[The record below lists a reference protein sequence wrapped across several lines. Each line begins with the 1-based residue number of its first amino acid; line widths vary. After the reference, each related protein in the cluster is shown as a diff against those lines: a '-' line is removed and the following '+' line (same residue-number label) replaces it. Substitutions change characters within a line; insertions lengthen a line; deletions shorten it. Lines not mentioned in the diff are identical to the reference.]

1 MRKNLCIVLI
11 LLICFTT
18 TFTYIVKGTDEDE
31 NSNTTTSSTDL
42 QTQKELL
49 QKQLDE
55 ANANLSEIETDK
67 STLQKYKNWSIR
79 SILRQPP
86 NSWRSS
92 GTIRNRAG
100 ISLCRKK

>member
-55 ANANLSEIETDK
+55 ANKYSLLARKIETIRDHRHHPE
-67 STLQKYKNWSIR
+67 LQQW
-79 SILRQPP
+79 
-86 NSWRSS
+86 
-92 GTIRNRAG
+92 
-100 ISLCRKK
+100 